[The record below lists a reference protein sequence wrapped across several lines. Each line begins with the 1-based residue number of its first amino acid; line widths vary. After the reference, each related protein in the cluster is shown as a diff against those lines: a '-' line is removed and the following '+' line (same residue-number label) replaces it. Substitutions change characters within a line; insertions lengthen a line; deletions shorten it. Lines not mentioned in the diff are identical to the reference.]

1 MDQGGGRAI
10 GARPV
15 RWSADHLAIAAGAVS
30 VTAVWILTHP
40 YVGVSRDANGRG
52 ILIAS
57 PTRFEVG
64 EEVELDLYLSK
75 QKKIVVKGHVRRVE
89 TTDNLPHE
97 LWRYRLGIEF
107 DGVEEPQLN

>member
-1 MDQGGGRAI
+1 MEQQGGSERRRAQRVPTYVAVEINSSTRKGRI
-10 GARPV
+10 
-15 RWSADHLAIAAGAVS
+15 
-30 VTAVWILTHP
+30 
-40 YVGVSRDANGRG
+40 GVSRDANGRG
-52 ILIAS
+52 ILVAT

-89 TTDNLPHE
+89 TTDDLPHE

-107 DGVEEPQLN
+107 DGVEEAKLN